1 MASKDTTATGF
12 VNVSRE
18 ITEGIRKVLDKQAIK
33 FVRAIKQDTRS
44 GKTEDRILVR
54 DANTLTP
61 NTPHPSSL
69 RPEDA
74 LLRRDSSCVVDC
86 ERKPCKA

>member
-1 MASKDTTATGF
+1 MCLHYVISSPVFPSSLSLLFSAES
-12 VNVSRE
+12 
-18 ITEGIRKVLDKQAIK
+18 IRKVLDKQAIK

-61 NTPHPSSL
+61 TVTP
-69 RPEDA
+69 
-74 LLRRDSSCVVDC
+74 LLRLLSYQVTGRGFYC
-86 ERKPCKA
+86 

>member
-1 MASKDTTATGF
+1 MASKDTATGF

-61 NTPHPSSL
+61 NTPHPPHPSSL
-69 RPEDA
+69 RPGHLKDVIVKA
-74 LLRRDSSCVVDC
+74 AAPFRCVRC
-86 ERKPCKA
+86 